1 MAHIHSTTY
10 GETRLRLLRVL
21 HRGDRHD
28 PKDVTIN
35 VRLDGG
41 DALPPEPLKNTVYRV
56 ARTPHFPEIETF
68 ALAVADAILTQFP
81 QVTLAR
87 VEASELAWARLEA
100 GGKAQGQAF
109 APGSGERRAA
119 IVTSNGSR
127 TSVTAGIDD
136 LVVMRT
142 CGFGAHGT
150 ARMKDA
156 EPEGLQPL
164 VIAELSAR
172 WSYGSGDIAFPTFR
186 QGVRAAVI
194 ENFVW
199 HASRSLQQTLS
210 GIGEVILDTY
220 AEIAAVTLTAEERP
234 YRPADLLAPDSDH
247 LYVARE
253 EPLGVVEV
261 TVDRAESRGGS
272 TSTRST

>member
-28 PKDVTIN
+28 PKDVTVS
-35 VRLDGG
+35 VRLEGG
-41 DALPPEPLKNTVYRV
+41 DARPVEPCKNVVSRV
-56 ARTPHFPEIETF
+56 ARTANFPEIETF
-68 ALAVADAILTQFP
+68 ALAVGDAILAQFP
-81 QVTLAR
+81 QVALAR
-87 VEASELAWARLEA
+87 IEAAELGWTRLEA

-109 APGSGERRAA
+109 APGSGERRVA
-119 IVTSNGSR
+119 IVTSNGAR

-142 CGFGAHGT
+142 CGFGDPHAA
-150 ARMKDA
+150 ARTH
-156 EPEGLQPL
+156 EGQPDGVQPL
-164 VIAELSAR
+164 VVAALCAK
-172 WSYGSGDIAFPTFR
+172 WSYGGGDIAFATFR
-186 QGVRAAVI
+186 QGVRAALV

-199 HASRSLQQTLS
+199 HASHSLQHTLS

-220 AEIAAVTLTAEERP
+220 AEIAAVTLSAQERP
-234 YRPADLLAPDSDH
+234 YRPADVLSIDSDH
-247 LYVARE
+247 LYVARD

-261 TVDRAESRGGS
+261 TVDRAD
-272 TSTRST
+272 RSPM

>member
-1 MAHIHSTTY
+1 MAHMHSTTY

-28 PKDVTIN
+28 PKDVTVN

-41 DALPPEPLKNTVYRV
+41 DALPPEPLKNVVYRV
-56 ARTPHFPEIETF
+56 ARTPLFPEIETF

-87 VEASELAWARLEA
+87 VDASELAWTRLEA

-109 APGSGERRAA
+109 APGSGERRVAS
-119 IVTSNGSR
+119 VTSNGAR

-142 CGFGAHGT
+142 CGFARPHGSPT
-150 ARMKDA
+150 ARDA
-156 EPEGLQPL
+156 EPEGTQPL
-164 VIAELSAR
+164 VIAKLSAR
-172 WSYGSGDIAFPTFR
+172 WSYASGDIAFATFR
-186 QGVRAAVI
+186 QGVRAAVV

-199 HASRSLQQTLS
+199 HASRSLQHTLS

-220 AEIAAVTLTAEERP
+220 AEIASVTLTAEERP
-234 YRPADLLAPDSDH
+234 YRPADLLAIDADH

-253 EPLGVVEV
+253 EPLGIVEV
-261 TVDRAESRGGS
+261 TVDRADRPGM
-272 TSTRST
+272 